1 MKEKAFEDSKKSFE
15 KTIEEYKIQMTDL
28 IRFND
33 CSTLKIKELENQRDN
48 LREIIT
54 KLETETLNIN
64 LECRKKIELYEEER
78 IQKENIL
85 RDHDYLKEK
94 VKMLIQMLKDL
105 NVLKDVNKNKSDKF
119 FNNLFKF
126 YNN

>member
-1 MKEKAFEDSKKSFE
+1 VKEKAFEDSKKSFE